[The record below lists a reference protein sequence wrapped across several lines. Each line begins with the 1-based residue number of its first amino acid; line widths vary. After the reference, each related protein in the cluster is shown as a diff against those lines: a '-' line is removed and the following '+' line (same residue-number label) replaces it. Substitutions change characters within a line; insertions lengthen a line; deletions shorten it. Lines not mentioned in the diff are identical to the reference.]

1 MTRRTL
7 RFVLCAAALAAGTLV
22 IHADDKIT
30 AGNAELQFQLGNL
43 LTEETRFREAL
54 DAYNRALQTDDP
66 DLQVRARAGKVKTA
80 LRIAEFDL
88 AQKEGELLRA
98 SAPSDPEALSLY
110 ADSLWSGGLFDEA
123 DDVYRQALSIN
134 KESSRAR
141 FGVARS
147 LATRSKLGEALIEAQ
162 AAAAMAPRDGEI
174 YAEIGEIYQRMHRF
188 DEAANAY
195 NNFINLLPNKDR
207 SDKAAWTRSQVKFL
221 KAFEGRN
228 PVEIDPEDLEK
239 SHTIPFRLVDD
250 KIVVQARVNGGRQ
263 QDFILDTGSEE
274 TVISRDTAQRANI
287 SAITYTLSAGVGE
300 VGLRGLQLSRI
311 DRLDIGDM
319 QVRNLPV
326 LIKNPALRGLPKR
339 EGESFSPLSFGMSML
354 IDYQHRTTHDW
365 QKSSGA
371 RGRFAAPA
379 DARPS
384 SRDGARHAERHTA
397 DVFRRRHRRGSDL
410 DQCRDRRALQSDV
423 VPQDSVEG
431 VRHIRVGSRRIPAPW
446 NEPELRSDRIQ
457 EHAARGAESARAERA
472 PRLRAWR
479 HRRPQL
485 PQSLSSGARH
495 GPERVATTE
504 VLAPLVCSPLLC
516 DSARVHSNPD
526 VVFAQ
531 LGRKISVVNAT
542 VMMYRPSA
550 PLDTDSGC

>member
-1 MTRRTL
+1 MTRWTL
-7 RFVLCAAALAAGTLV
+7 RLVLCAAALVAGTLA

-54 DAYNRALQTDDP
+54 DAYNRALQTDDH

-98 SAPSDPEALSLY
+98 SAPADPEALALY
-110 ADSLWSGGLFDEA
+110 ADSLWSAGLFDEA
-123 DDVYRQALSIN
+123 DQVYQEALSIN

-141 FGVARS
+141 FGLARS
-147 LATRSKLGEALIEAQ
+147 LATRSKLEEALTEAQ

-174 YAEIGEIYQRMHRF
+174 HAEIGEIYQRMHRF
-188 DEAANAY
+188 EEAANAY

-221 KAFEGRN
+221 KAFEGRT
-228 PVEIDPEDLEK
+228 PVDIDAEDL
-239 SHTIPFRLVDD
+239 SVPHTMPFRLVDD
-250 KIVVQARVNGGRQ
+250 KIIIQVRVNGGRQ

-311 DRLDIGDM
+311 DRLDIGDL

-354 IDYQHRTTHDW
+354 IDYQRRQLTM
-365 QKSSGA
+365 
-371 RGRFAAPA
+371 GRNLP
-379 DARPS
+379 
-384 SRDGARHAERHTA
+384 
-397 DVFRRRHRRGSDL
+397 
-410 DQCRDRRALQSDV
+410 
-423 VPQDSVEG
+423 
-431 VRHIRVGSRRIPAPW
+431 
-446 NEPELRSDRIQ
+446 EPESDSLRLPMRVHRLAMVRGMLNATRPTYFVVDTGGEVISISAATAGHFNQGAYRKIPLKVYGTSGWDRDAFLLPGMNLNFDQI
-457 EHAARGAESARAERA
+457 EYKNMPLVVLNLRA
-472 PRLRAWR
+472 PSVLLGFELGGIVG
-479 HRRPQL
+479 HNF
-485 PQSLSSGARH
+485 LSH
-495 GPERVATTE
+495 YRVA
-504 VLAPLVCSPLLC
+504 
-516 DSARVHSNPD
+516 
-526 VVFAQ
+526 
-531 LGRKISVVNAT
+531 
-542 VMMYRPSA
+542 
-550 PLDTDSGC
+550 LDMNRSELRLQKF